1 MRLNIRS
8 ARPILL
14 GIATTGAIVLM
25 GMGLVMQGTAEVVPV
40 WFQGLIAGG
49 FVWFFRDRTKERDE
63 KVKAQGEAMEIA
75 EAKAGINA

>member
-14 GIATTGAIVLM
+14 GIATAGAIVLM
-25 GMGLVMQGTAEVVPV
+25 GMGLVMQGTAEVVPL
-40 WFQGLIAGG
+40 WFQGLIGGG

-63 KVKAQGEAMEIA
+63 KVKAQMEIA
-75 EAKAGINA
+75 EAKAGINP